1 MPTPPGFFELLISFL
16 LSQGELGQ
24 KYPVV
29 VFAAA
34 CSCLGLLTVV
44 LDMCLYA
51 MRGFSLFDFK
61 YTPKSSFV
69 ILFGW
74 SVGAAITGFFGNIF
88 NVLQISLLAS
98 ATAGIAWPVIAA
110 KMIKDRTQGAAAD
123 STDTDAGSDPKRLP
137 QRE

>member
-1 MPTPPGFFELLISFL
+1 MPPPSPGFLELLFSFL
-16 LSQGELGQ
+16 LSQGEQGQ

-29 VFAAA
+29 VFAVA
-34 CSCLGLLTVV
+34 CACLGLLTVI

-51 MRGFSLFDFK
+51 MRGFSLFDFR
-61 YTPKSSFV
+61 YTLKSSLV

-110 KMIKDRTQGAAAD
+110 KMIKDRTQGAATDPAD
-123 STDTDAGSDPKRLP
+123 PAAGK
-137 QRE
+137 